1 MNTARYIVAIVLL
14 VGVTYAIPYWLI
26 VHQFV
31 GFWRRLGLRL
41 AYSLLMLISMLL
53 GVGAYLVRDRI
64 LVTQF
69 GTSTP
74 LMLLAGLLY
83 VAAITI
89 QLRCRK
95 HLTFRI
101 LAGIPELQSSSSG
114 GRLLQQ
120 GIYARLRHPR
130 YVSFLLG
137 VSAVA
142 LFTNYLSMY
151 LLVVISA
158 AALYWVV
165 LLDEKELRDR
175 FGDEY
180 VRYCERVPRFLPRIR
195 QRSAPLY
202 LVWGDH
208 AKARS

>member
-14 VGVTYAIPYWLI
+14 VGVAYAIPYWLI

-31 GFWRRLGLRL
+31 GLWRRLGLRL
-41 AYSLLMLISMLL
+41 AYSLLILISVLL
-53 GVGAYLVRDRI
+53 GGGAYLVKDRV

-69 GTSTP
+69 GTSTA
-74 LMLLAGLLY
+74 LMLLAGVLY
-83 VAAITI
+83 VVAIVI
-89 QLRCRK
+89 QLQCRK
-95 HLTFRI
+95 HLKFSI
-101 LAGIPELQSSSSG
+101 LAGIPELQSSGSG
-114 GRLLQQ
+114 RKLLQQ
-120 GIYARLRHPR
+120 GVYARIRHPR

-137 VSAVA
+137 VWAVA

-165 LLDEKELRDR
+165 LLEEKELRDR

-180 VRYCERVPRFLPRIR
+180 VRYCERVPRFLPRIC
-195 QRSAPLY
+195 
-202 LVWGDH
+202 
-208 AKARS
+208 